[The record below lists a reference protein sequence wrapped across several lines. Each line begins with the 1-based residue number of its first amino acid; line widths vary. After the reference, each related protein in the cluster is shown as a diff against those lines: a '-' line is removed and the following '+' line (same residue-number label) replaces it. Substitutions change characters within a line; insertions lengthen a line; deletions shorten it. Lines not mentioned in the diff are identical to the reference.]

1 LKSFKKRLHWVYLM
15 GGGKRVAK
23 LSGVLVGAQMPAVF
37 GRTGYI
43 THYKEGRHL
52 VDRYYQELLAEGIAR
67 GIKRYLDTNK

>member
-1 LKSFKKRLHWVYLM
+1 
-15 GGGKRVAK
+15 
-23 LSGVLVGAQMPAVF
+23 MPAVLVEL
-37 GRTGYI
+37 GYI